1 MEAIDQLYRRNF
13 PGHEPHVLAG
23 LEATE
28 QAFRDKAPRHR
39 WVHLATHGYFIPPPE
54 TDRTKPVEDLLG
66 AKQEMHSSH
75 PGLWSGIAL
84 SGANGRR
91 ETDPSPAGA
100 TEGKPP
106 RDDGKLTALEVEGL
120 DLMDVDLI
128 VLSACQ
134 TALGRLTQGEGMLGL
149 QRAFQLAGAKTAV
162 TSLWT
167 VDDTATRVLMTEFY
181 KNLWG
186 KKLPKLEAL
195 RQAQLLMLR
204 EYDPSQRKLISRGL
218 DIPETETV
226 SHKRGS
232 PYYWAAFVMSGD
244 WR

>member
-1 MEAIDQLYRRNF
+1 
-13 PGHEPHVLAG
+13 
-23 LEATE
+23 
-28 QAFRDKAPRHR
+28 
-39 WVHLATHGYFIPPPE
+39 
-54 TDRTKPVEDLLG
+54 
-66 AKQEMHSSH
+66 MHFSH

-91 ETDPSPAGA
+91 ETDPSPVA
-100 TEGKPP
+100 TTPVANEGKSP

-134 TALGRLTQGEGMLGL
+134 TALGRLTRGEGMLGL

-181 KNLWG
+181 KNLWE

-195 RQAQLLMLR
+195 RQAQLRMLHD
-204 EYDPSQRKLISRGL
+204 YDPTQMKLTSRGL
-218 DIPETETV
+218 DVEEGDATAR
-226 SHKRGS
+226 KRGS
-232 PYYWAAFVMSGD
+232 PYYWAAFVLSGD